1 MINNMTIEYLKEL
14 FIERYGGC
22 IFFKKPVEVLVTLT
36 IEDFNDLNSNLLKST
51 HPLLLL
57 IEESEF
63 MQYDPGTVLFSRVS
77 IPNLC
82 EFVIEIGEEFEFG
95 LLDKTQEHGDES
107 L

>member
-1 MINNMTIEYLKEL
+1 MINKITIETLKEL
-14 FIERYGGC
+14 FIKYYGDC
-22 IFFKKPVEVLVTLT
+22 IFLKKPVEVLVTLT
-36 IEDFNDLNSNLLKST
+36 VEDFNYLNDDLIKST

-63 MQYDPGTVLFSRVS
+63 MQYEPGSVLFSRVS

-82 EFVIEIGEEFEFG
+82 EFIIEIGEEFEFG
-95 LLDKTQEHGDES
+95 LLDKDQEHGDET